1 MVSALYSRNGRRGRP
16 PWSRGTAAGRRSTP
30 LAGSTIARR
39 PSPLYLGLL
48 FKNDKMGLAYSDP
61 LSLWALISLESGTA
75 PCICF
80 SAFGFE
86 KEESTVGLWELVE
99 EEEVTVVDVVE
110 MDG

>member
-1 MVSALYSRNGRRGRP
+1 MGSLF
-16 PWSRGTAAGRRSTP
+16 AGI
-30 LAGSTIARR
+30 LAFLVQSISNKDQRAIVIHGSVI
-39 PSPLYLGLL
+39 SLYLGLL

-75 PCICF
+75 PCVCF

-86 KEESTVGLWELVE
+86 KEESTIGLWELVE
-99 EEEVTVVDVVE
+99 EEEVVVVDEVVE